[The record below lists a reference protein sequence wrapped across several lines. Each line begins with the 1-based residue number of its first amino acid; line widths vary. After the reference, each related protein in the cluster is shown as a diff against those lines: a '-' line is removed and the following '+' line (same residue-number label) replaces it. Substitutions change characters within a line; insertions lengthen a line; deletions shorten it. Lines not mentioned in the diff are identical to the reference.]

1 MAKEETAPG
10 LLSKMV
16 KFVRNPT
23 TNWSDLDTAHGDRD
37 DSMSKQ
43 LLKEMIERKRRNDFV
58 RKREFDM
65 LRKMR
70 KREVSGSAEADGAG
84 RPSFFQSSLP
94 STPGD
99 RATTLKKID
108 EIEAQ
113 MAMQWWKNKN
123 EQSPDSS
130 LRGALGAEGG
140 APLQPSSRTPQTPQS
155 ARPDGPISDWTPIAG
170 QAVPNAYRPTEPAA
184 LQSSARV
191 SAVKVGGSPSVPP
204 IVAVSAAMR
213 PGPTS
218 LAGTP
223 PVPMASLVPTEAA
236 ALAGMNFGAA
246 SDFSNSKLTAIE
258 ASGGGLAHDTEVED
272 AAIRFANG
280 DDTGAE
286 EALLDILAP
295 GGMRI
300 DYPETW
306 LTLFDLYRATG
317 QQEKFEASAIG
328 FVERF
333 NRSAPQ
339 WFSMPDMVKMLA
351 DPVERNGNRPLADWI
366 CPSVVGLQTV
376 AAMKAAL
383 AKSAMPW
390 RLDWQNLK
398 SIDSAAVDALV
409 NAFNGWSEAGSE
421 LRFIGDAQLQ
431 RVLLAGTPSG
441 DRTTAKNRWQ
451 LRLEALRLTNR
462 PDDFEMAALDFCV
475 TFEMSPPSWESARCK
490 YRSIDA
496 SGGPAGGDAAFVG
509 EIYRDSML
517 SAIGGGGESQLS
529 QLDSMQSRFNDVV
542 AVELSG
548 QIAGDAIAVLDT
560 VNLKLYRLDSMQID
574 CGKLIRVDFSAAGSL
589 LNWAS
594 ARQAEGRPV
603 YFVQV
608 NRLVAAFFNVIGIT
622 GHAKVVIRVD

>member
-23 TNWSDLDTAHGDRD
+23 TNWSDLDSAHGDRD
-37 DSMSKQ
+37 DSISKQ

-70 KREVSGSAEADGAG
+70 KREVSGSAEDDGAG

-99 RATTLKKID
+99 RASTLKKID

-123 EQSPDSS
+123 EQAPDSS
-130 LRGALGAEGG
+130 LLGEIGASGPNGATPVPQAYQATELT
-140 APLQPSSRTPQTPQS
+140 PLD
-155 ARPDGPISDWTPIAG
+155 APISKWTPVAG
-170 QAVPNAYRPTEPAA
+170 QPIPTAYRLTEPAS
-184 LQSSARV
+184 LQSGRV
-191 SAVKVGGSPSVPP
+191 SAVKVGNPLPAPPQPTVGAPLQQTRPSPLQPVVPP
-204 IVAVSAAMR
+204 
-213 PGPTS
+213 TY
-218 LAGTP
+218 
-223 PVPMASLVPTEAA
+223 LVPTGAA
-236 ALAGMNFGAA
+236 ALAAMRFDAV
-246 SDFSNSKLTAIE
+246 SDFSSSKLTTTE
-258 ASGGGLAHDTEVED
+258 SGVGTLANDTEVEE

-280 DDTGAE
+280 DDSGAE
-286 EALLDILAP
+286 EALMDILAP
-295 GGMRI
+295 GGLRTNHA
-300 DYPETW
+300 ETW
-306 LTLFDLYRATG
+306 LTLFDLYRATA
-317 QQEKFEASAIG
+317 QEEKFEAAAIG

-351 DPVERNGNRPLADWI
+351 QPIERNDQRPLADWI

-383 AKSAMPW
+383 TKAAMPW
-390 RLDWQNLK
+390 RLDWRNLK
-398 SIDSAAVDALV
+398 TIDSVAVDPLFRV
-409 NAFNGWSEAGSE
+409 FSGWAATASE
-421 LRFIGDAQLQ
+421 LCFIGDAQLQ
-431 RVLLAGTPSG
+431 RVLGDGTPSG
-441 DRTTAKNRWQ
+441 DRTTEKNRWQ
-451 LRLEALRLTNR
+451 LRLEALRVTNR

-475 TFEMSPPSWESARCK
+475 TYEMSPPSWESARCK

-496 SGGPAGGDAAFVG
+496 SGGPVGGDSVFVG
-509 EIYRDSML
+509 EIYRDSMQASL
-517 SAIGGGGESQLS
+517 GGTGDSQMS
-529 QLDSMQSRFNDVV
+529 QMDSIQSNVNDVV

-548 QIAGDAIAVLDT
+548 QIAGDAIAVLDA
-560 VNLKLYRLDSMQID
+560 VDMKLHRSDAMHID
-574 CGKLIRVDFSAAGSL
+574 CVKLIRVDFSAAGSL
-589 LNWAS
+589 LNWTS
-594 ARQAEGRPV
+594 AREAEGRPV
-603 YFVQV
+603 NFLQV

-622 GHAKVVIRVD
+622 AHAKVMKRVD